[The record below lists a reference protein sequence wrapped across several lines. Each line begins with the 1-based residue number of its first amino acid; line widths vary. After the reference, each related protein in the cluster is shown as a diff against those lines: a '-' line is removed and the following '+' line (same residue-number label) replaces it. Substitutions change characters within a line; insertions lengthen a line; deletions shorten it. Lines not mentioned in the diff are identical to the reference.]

1 MKKLNVRSF
10 STPLII
16 GAGIFS
22 AITGL
27 LMFFGSE
34 NPFKYAHELVG
45 IGFSVAIV
53 LHIYTNWR
61 PFKRYFSQ
69 RGVIIIALAL
79 LVGVSLVT
87 RTAIFDRGEPEELIM
102 DKMEQTSVVRLA
114 PIVGMEVKELV
125 DKLGNDGFP
134 VEKPEMTVEQIAD
147 KHGADTDD
155 ILLSA
160 FR

>member
-1 MKKLNVRSF
+1 
-10 STPLII
+10 
-16 GAGIFS
+16 
-22 AITGL
+22 
-27 LMFFGSE
+27 MFFGSE

-79 LVGVSLVT
+79 FVGVSLVT

-102 DKMEQTSVVRLA
+102 DKMEQTSLEQLA
-114 PIVGMEVKELV
+114 PLVGLDVKAL
-125 DKLGNDGFP
+125 
-134 VEKPEMTVEQIAD
+134 VEQIGDYGFDVEDPGMSVEEIANQN
-147 KHGADTDD
+147 GADTDD
-155 ILLSA
+155 ILLSV